1 MDAPRRSSAPWM
13 LMLLM
18 MFSLGIGV
26 GYLVFHK
33 LTPAPMSREAFEAT
47 EKLLTVWHETMGQ
60 GRLASDVS
68 REAYVRGLISEG
80 ADVNVKYKD
89 NVGMT
94 PLLLAAANAST
105 PIVTL
110 LIEAGANVNAKNDWG
125 QTPLVAAVKNSDTE
139 IVTLLI
145 EKGADVNAKSTDPVG
160 WTALMWAA
168 ASSSPTPE
176 IVTLLIEAGA
186 DVNAKDENGRTPLS
200 LATNPE
206 IIKLLKAA
214 GAKE

>member
-1 MDAPRRSSAPWM
+1 M
-13 LMLLM
+13 LISLL

-47 EKLLTVWHETMGQ
+47 EKLMTVWFETMGQ

-80 ADVNVKYKD
+80 ADVNVKDKD
-89 NVGMT
+89 NVGFT
-94 PLLLAAANAST
+94 PLYLAATNAHT
-105 PIVTL
+105 PIVML

-125 QTPLVAAVKNSDTE
+125 QTPLDAAVQNTDTV

-145 EKGADVNAKSTDPVG
+145 EKGADVNTKSTDPAD
-160 WTALMWAA
+160 WTPLMRATA
-168 ASSSPTPE
+168 KKSPSPE
-176 IVTLLIEAGA
+176 IITRLIEAGA
-186 DVNAKDENGRTPLS
+186 EVNAKDTDDRTPLS
-200 LATNPE
+200 LTTNPE
-206 IIKLLKAA
+206 IIKILKAA
-214 GAKE
+214 GAQE